1 MIRRPFALVPALLFA
16 GVAAAQQY
24 PLMDMI
30 ADRVIQRYR
39 QASCEQLWER
49 RGKPK
54 AEEERN
60 RRQMMHDEPQMRTA
74 CINKIAAHVANKMF
88 VCGTA
93 GSHHGRTRAAA
104 P

>member
-1 MIRRPFALVPALLFA
+1 MDRGHFIAVVALLFA

-30 ADRVIQRYR
+30 ADRVIQRVR
-39 QASCEQLWER
+39 ESTCEQLWER

-54 AEEERN
+54 GEEEQRVLQLM
-60 RRQMMHDEPQMRTA
+60 REDPQMRTA
-74 CINKIAAHVANKMF
+74 FLNKIAGPVTNKMF
-88 VCGTA
+88 ECGMV
-93 GSHHGRTRAAA
+93 

>member
-1 MIRRPFALVPALLFA
+1 MARGHFIAVVALLFA

-30 ADRVIQRYR
+30 ADRVIQRVR
-39 QASCEQLWER
+39 ESTCEQLWER

-54 AEEERN
+54 GEEEQRVLQLM
-60 RRQMMHDEPQMRTA
+60 REDPQMRTA
-74 CINKIAAHVANKMF
+74 FLNKIAGPVTNKMF
-88 VCGTA
+88 ECGMV
-93 GSHHGRTRAAA
+93 